1 MTDPRNQACTAFAG
15 ENLFASGPLVDV
27 VVAIMTRAD
36 ADDAVAPV
44 VYDDATGMVI
54 ELDLRGTTAEAVARL
69 TQDSTPAV
77 PPPRSHTEGKAR
89 GRGRPKLGVVPR
101 EVTLLPRHWDWLAA
115 QPGNISQTLRRL
127 VDEAR
132 RADRGQAER
141 TARERSYRFLAAQ
154 AGNRPGYEEA
164 IRALFAGD
172 AERFARSMDGWP
184 AAVRDF
190 ALRLANPDTPG
201 DPQ

>member
-1 MTDPRNQACTAFAG
+1 
-15 ENLFASGPLVDV
+15 
-27 VVAIMTRAD
+27 
-36 ADDAVAPV
+36 
-44 VYDDATGMVI
+44 VI

-115 QPGNISQTLRRL
+115 QPGNVSQTLRRL

-141 TARERSYRFLAAQ
+141 RARERSYRFLAAQ
-154 AGNRPGYEEA
+154 AGNLPGYEEA

-172 AERFARSMDGWP
+172 GEDFTRCMADWP
-184 AAVRDF
+184 AGVRDF

>member
-1 MTDPRNQACTAFAG
+1 MTNQRSQSCTAFAG
-15 ENLFASGPLVDV
+15 ESLFASGPLPDV

-54 ELDLRGTTAEAVARL
+54 ELDLRGTTAEAIARL
-69 TQDSTPAV
+69 TKDSTPAV

-89 GRGRPKLGVVPR
+89 GRGRPRLGVVPR

-115 QPGNISQTLRRL
+115 QPGNASQTLRRL

-141 TARERSYRFLAAQ
+141 AARERSYRFLAAQ

-164 IRALFAGD
+164 IRALFSGD
-172 AERFARSMDGWP
+172 DEGFTRCMADWP
-184 AAVRDF
+184 ASVRDY
-190 ALRLANPDTPG
+190 ALRLANPGSCG
-201 DPQ
+201 DSE